1 MATTTEQQPQE
12 QPAQQQQMSARD
24 RYRDRYSKANPDL
37 NLDDDEAFYSQAN
50 ANLDELENFR
60 KSNEELGAAMDK
72 APILAGLVL
81 AAKQGQNP
89 FAYLAENIGPD
100 MDIRELADNPEFAT
114 QMGEALKKF
123 QENQEKGQAKAKEIG
138 ENVVKSL
145 ETLKEYQ
152 QERGLSDEECVKMCK
167 DFFGEL
173 DENNQPVGKASF
185 MYNASNGIVTKG
197 MWESLINARHY
208 NDDISS
214 AEERAKAS
222 ALNEHFQN
230 EKKDLG
236 TGLPPSSSTH
246 GRGRGERKP
255 KTDDNSIEG
264 FRKSLG
270 L

>member
-1 MATTTEQQPQE
+1 MATTSTEQQQAQE
-12 QPAQQQQMSARD
+12 QKPAQQTARD
-24 RYRDRYSKANPDL
+24 RYRSRYSEAHPDL
-37 NLDDDEAFYSQAN
+37 NLDDDEAFYTQAN
-50 ANLDELENFR
+50 QNLDELETFR
-60 KSNEELGAAMDK
+60 QTNKELGEAMDRTPEL
-72 APILAGLVL
+72 AGMILA
-81 AAKQGQNP
+81 ARQGTNP
-89 FAYLAENIGPD
+89 FVWLAENLGPD
-100 MDIRELADNPEFAT
+100 MDVRQLAENPEFAA
-114 QMGEALKKF
+114 QMGEALKVF
-123 QENQEKGQAKAKEIG
+123 VANQEKAAAKKKEIG
-138 ENVVKSL
+138 KNVADSFQ
-145 ETLKEYQ
+145 TLKDYQ
-152 QERGLSDEECVKMCK
+152 TEKGLSDEECVKMAK

-173 DENNQPVGKASF
+173 DDEGKPIGKESF
-185 MYNASNGIVTKG
+185 MYLASNGIVTKG
-197 MWESLINARHY
+197 MWEALFNARHY

>member
-12 QPAQQQQMSARD
+12 QQAQEQQMSARD

-37 NLDDDEAFYSQAN
+37 NLDDDEAFYSRAN

-81 AAKQGQNP
+81 AARKGVNP

-100 MDIRELADNPEFAT
+100 MDIRELAKNPEFAT

-208 NDDISS
+208 NGDIAAASDK
-214 AEERAKAS
+214 ARAT
-222 ALNEHFQN
+222 ALNDKLQN
-230 EKKDLG
+230 RLSRSG
-236 TGLPPSSSTH
+236 TGLPQSMSTS
-246 GRGRGERKP
+246 GGKRGEQKP
-255 KTDDNSIEG
+255 NDG
-264 FRKSLG
+264 SLAQFAEN
-270 L
+270 LMV

>member
-1 MATTTEQQPQE
+1 MATTTEPQEGQQPQE
-12 QPAQQQQMSARD
+12 QQMSARD

-60 KSNEELGAAMDK
+60 KSNDELGAAMDK

-138 ENVVKSL
+138 ENVAKSL
-145 ETLKEYQ
+145 QTLKEYQ
-152 QERGLSDEECVKMCK
+152 QERGLSDEECVKMCQ

-208 NDDISS
+208 NDDIAAASD
-214 AEERAKAS
+214 RARAT
-222 ALNEHFQN
+222 ALNDKLQN
-230 EKKDLG
+230 RLSRSG
-236 TGLPPSSSTH
+236 TGLPQSMSTS
-246 GRGRGERKP
+246 GGKRGEQKP
-255 KTDDNSIEG
+255 KNDG
-264 FRKSLG
+264 SLAQFAEN
-270 L
+270 LMV